1 MDLYNIPG
9 DSGKFWRADKFIHY
23 SRVAETVCHPTIV
36 AYSINNNWSEDEFIT
51 CSFLHCLFY
60 EELTALSLVNNFGT
74 DLKSMLSYL
83 NKNKPNTNP
92 DKRRVVTMNLFPT
105 SIQSWSEITNNDP
118 SGWLKSLDGRD
129 ELRKGIMKVKNIGG
143 FSADLFENCVYAYG
157 YDFGERYPDWNTT
170 PQLTEGMLL
179 LMNKDEEAQEY
190 RRTKPKL
197 SEKKLK
203 NLDNNFSKLCKRYE
217 RFYLDSPP
225 EKWYTKLC
233 SFTNLFHGTR
243 YGGFHHDR
251 QLQNL
256 YLHMKQEPYWNDFW
270 QSIFELRGNLWHESL
285 LGERNNWK
293 GIRKER
299 TKLWLN
305 EGKTGVEECYEKGDC

>member
-36 AYSINNNWSEDEFIT
+36 AYSTNNNWSEDEFIT

-60 EELTALSLVNNFGT
+60 EELTALSLVNSFGT

-92 DKRRVVTMNLFPT
+92 DKRRVVTMNLFPA

-118 SGWLKSLDGRD
+118 SGWLKSLEGRD

-157 YDFGERYPDWNTT
+157 YLSPKSYP
-170 PQLTEGMLL
+170 
-179 LMNKDEEAQEY
+179 
-190 RRTKPKL
+190 
-197 SEKKLK
+197 
-203 NLDNNFSKLCKRYE
+203 
-217 RFYLDSPP
+217 
-225 EKWYTKLC
+225 
-233 SFTNLFHGTR
+233 
-243 YGGFHHDR
+243 
-251 QLQNL
+251 
-256 YLHMKQEPYWNDFW
+256 
-270 QSIFELRGNLWHESL
+270 
-285 LGERNNWK
+285 
-293 GIRKER
+293 
-299 TKLWLN
+299 
-305 EGKTGVEECYEKGDC
+305 